1 VKNPQEYIAQLLFK
15 IDPYWDEI
23 PWNRQRDRD
32 LKQLGAKTK
41 RSNSKPAFRQRPVH
55 VIVVPQHGPSDGRYR
70 PGNWNI
76 YYEAQQQLKELIGE
90 HAVSV
95 LDVQPDEPTEHWH
108 ARLFEMVHVTGAT
121 HILTHIEEDAG
132 NQVSRWSWDQV
143 FAELIGQG
151 WDGVLLGGN
160 FDSAFKWIRAKSR
173 RLARMSPQFMAVD
186 ICMPL
191 TAELVRGRVEVG
203 PVNMPISRETVRLV
217 QDALAGVEKV
227 HDISFI
233 GALYPYRVELI
244 DTLKARGINVAVNPH
259 RKDVATDFA
268 SSRSNQPGWLEYMRG
283 LASSHMTIN
292 FSQSSAGPFE
302 QLKTRVIEA
311 TLAGTYLLTD
321 DLDRTRIYFAPDE
334 FSCFTS
340 VEQLP
345 ELVESLISDKAAL
358 DERAKKA
365 QARAIDLAERDYWT
379 QIDLGLRARGLPPVL
394 ATPADA
400 TPSWLLKSVS

>member
-1 VKNPQEYIAQLLFK
+1 MKNPKEYIAQLLFK
-15 IDPYWDEI
+15 VNPYWDEI

-41 RSNSKPAFRQRPVH
+41 RSNSKPTFRQRPVH
-55 VIVVPQHGPSDGRYR
+55 VIVVPQHGPSDERYR

-76 YYEAQQQLKELIGE
+76 YYEAQQQLKELIGD
-90 HAVSV
+90 HAISV

-108 ARLFEMVHVTGAT
+108 TRLFEMVNATGAT

-143 FAELIGQG
+143 FAELIDQG

-191 TAELVRGRVEVG
+191 TGELVRGRVEVG

-217 QDALAGVEKV
+217 QDALSGVEKV

-244 DTLKARGINVAVNPH
+244 DSLKARGINVVVNPH
-259 RKDVATDFA
+259 RNDVATDFA

-292 FSQSSAGPFE
+292 FSQSSAGPYE

-321 DLDRTRIYFAPDE
+321 DRDRTRLFFAQDQ
-334 FSCFTS
+334 FSTFDS
-340 VEQLP
+340 VDALPQLI
-345 ELVESLISDKAAL
+345 ESLLSDRVAL
-358 DERAKKA
+358 D
-365 QARAIDLAERDYWT
+365 ARARSAQELARELAVSDFWV
-379 QIDLGLRARGLPPVL
+379 QIDQGLKLRGLPPIFV
-394 ATPADA
+394 D
-400 TPSWLLKSVS
+400 